1 MVQSRESR
9 QKSTHI
15 LSTDFLTKFT
25 EQFNRGKSPFSKCCR
40 SNWTSIGNPPLPK
53 KAQPKSHMLYINEIK
68 MIMYLN
74 IKYRTIKLLGKKIED
89 LELSNE
95 YLELT
100 PKAQS
105 SKRKK

>member
-1 MVQSRESR
+1 
-9 QKSTHI
+9 
-15 LSTDFLTKFT
+15 
-25 EQFNRGKSPFSKCCR
+25 
-40 SNWTSIGNPPLPK
+40 
-53 KAQPKSHMLYINEIK
+53 
-68 MIMYLN
+68 MYLN
-74 IKYRTIKLLGKKIED
+74 IKYRTIKLLEKKIED